1 MRSLACLVLGAFC
14 ACKATPA
21 PGPTSPPHAGSA
33 GSAVDPWAA
42 GSGSAGSGEAVPTW
56 VHDPPGVLRAK
67 ILGVNAHVV
76 VLKTVVEFAEY
87 RDVLA
92 TVEKTPGIVAAEP
105 FIFMETNISSATKA
119 NVSLALK
126 AVDPKRVGRVLD
138 LAKHLKVGKIET
150 LTTSKPPS
158 IILGDVLAQTLGV
171 KVGDQVTLTPPTA
184 DGPQWKPTS
193 LRVTGTFHV
202 EFDEY
207 DERLGYV
214 SLTTAQAMLGRGD
227 NVMGVEATVADLDK
241 SGTTA
246 EMIERAL
253 GGPPF
258 QVMDWYELNKNLFTA
273 LYGDRRP

>member
-1 MRSLACLVLGAFC
+1 MRSLPCMVLSVLC

-21 PGPTSPPHAGSA
+21 PGPGSPPHAGSA
-33 GSAVDPWAA
+33 GLGSDPWAR
-42 GSGSAGSGEAVPTW
+42 GSGSAGSRDAVPSW
-56 VHDPPGVLRAK
+56 AHDPPAVLRAK
-67 ILGVNAHVV
+67 IVGVNAHVI

-92 TVEKTPGIVAAEP
+92 AVEKTPGVTAAEP
-105 FIFMETNISSATKA
+105 FIFMEVSVSSPSKQ

-138 LAKHLKVGKIET
+138 LAKNLKVGKIET
-150 LTTSKPPS
+150 LASEQPPS

-171 KVGDQVTLTPPTA
+171 TVGDQVTVTPPTA
-184 DGPQWKPTS
+184 DGPQWKPMK

-202 EFDEY
+202 DFDEY

-214 SLTTAQAMLGRGD
+214 SIASAQAMLGRGD
-227 NVMGVEATVADLDK
+227 NVMGVEATVADLDQSDK
-241 SGTTA
+241 TA
-246 EMIERAL
+246 EVIERAL
-253 GGPPF
+253 GGPPY
-258 QVMDWYELNKNLFTA
+258 QVMDWYELNKQLFTA